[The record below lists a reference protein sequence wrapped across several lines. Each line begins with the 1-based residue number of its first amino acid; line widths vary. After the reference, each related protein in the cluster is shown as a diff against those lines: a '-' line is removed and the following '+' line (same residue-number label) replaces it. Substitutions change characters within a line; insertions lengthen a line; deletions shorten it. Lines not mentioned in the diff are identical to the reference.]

1 MRYLEG
7 THGRYRWSLETGEKS
22 HSFQCKH
29 TETWPVQSHSLEICT
44 VLATSL
50 GTFHEWLPRFKHC
63 EDLEQT
69 WMKKKDTLHLAET
82 TTKST
87 LCKKWDFVGSTK
99 HKRNSCENVDITVFS
114 SKHSG
119 IAMQNNVLT
128 NEKRRKTLRIWN
140 VEACQDAETVSLTGA
155 VSHPPGHSS
164 INPWT

>member
-1 MRYLEG
+1 MEN
-7 THGRYRWSLETGEKS
+7 GEKC

-69 WMKKKDTLHLAET
+69 WMKKKDALHRAET
-82 TTKST
+82 TTKNT

-99 HKRNSCENVDITVFS
+99 HKRNSCENVVITVFS

-128 NEKRRKTLRIWN
+128 NEKKDAKPWESETLKHVKMQKQSISRERFPTRRDDYVCMIMY
-140 VEACQDAETVSLTGA
+140 V
-155 VSHPPGHSS
+155 
-164 INPWT
+164 